1 MRTLVLLLLLT
12 CFIMPVRVL
21 LIFIYEDTHALVR
34 FLEEDSTAIIP
45 IHRIRAKETLEYGGS
60 CTVLWSNK
68 KVYKAFL
75 ISSGIQNC
83 IYTNMAN

>member
-45 IHRIRAKETLEYGGS
+45 IHRIRD
-60 CTVLWSNK
+60 
-68 KVYKAFL
+68 
-75 ISSGIQNC
+75 
-83 IYTNMAN
+83 